1 MKCSAQKAHFRFIQS
16 FELSAKSP
24 PCSDQGRGQRLDEKL
39 ADIWEDQSRD
49 RKGQLEKVCAI
60 KIAPERA
67 SFTNSSSDISE
78 KLDIKYFYE
87 YFYFVWSKSS

>member
-1 MKCSAQKAHFRFIQS
+1 MKFFCSKSPFRFIQS
-16 FELSAKSP
+16 FELFEKSP

-78 KLDIKYFYE
+78 KLDIQYFYE